1 MSQTKPHKYGQVNIK
16 SGNPQIWAQIDYPTE
31 RCPLYRTRLMVNTT
45 QAGYY
50 VATKPIDENSARFS
64 AIALYNAA
72 NLLNKLNSE
81 EIILPDFDGETKL
94 AELCKLSNLFD

>member
-1 MSQTKPHKYGQVNIK
+1 
-16 SGNPQIWAQIDYPTE
+16 
-31 RCPLYRTRLMVNTT
+31 MVNTT

-72 NLLNKLNSE
+72 NLLNKLNNE